1 MGPLPA
7 AAGSGSLMGKST
19 NPSLPVEGDV
29 PRAAIMCLG
38 GASSRQLA
46 VIIKLEGPLPVA
58 HLSALG
64 C

>member
-38 GASSRQLA
+38 GASSQQLA
-46 VIIKLEGPLPVA
+46 VTIELEGPLPVA